1 VRSGDR
7 GGIIGESI
15 SEVAMTC
22 RARFDLFLAIGAWST
37 LSASVLVC
45 SARGELSVSLW
56 NDAFVEEVSRDE
68 AGLGLFGF

>member
-1 VRSGDR
+1 MAGV
-7 GGIIGESI
+7 SI

-37 LSASVLVC
+37 SSASVLDRS
-45 SARGELSVSLW
+45 SAGGELLGSLW
-56 NDAFVEEVSRDE
+56 NDAFVEDVFRDE